1 MKNKFLFALAFIGLT
16 GALFATT
23 TTPTVKLYNF
33 TDVICTGTVA
43 GNTSV
48 TLTVK
53 DCAGTVVG
61 TTTKTLSGSYE
72 LKLENKLTSGATY
85 SYSAQEGDDPEV
97 VGELVAGND
106 GAALFGANAA
116 TTPDGTGGSWDAQ
129 PTVTDSKYV
138 FAGSKSAF
146 APTTGPN
153 GVVRIDSTIEFT
165 GGADDLDDSLVA
177 LGSFTLA
184 QDDTDACYWA
194 GLTSDGWKTLTC
206 SVPAST
212 GTYETRM
219 EFDLT
224 AKKVRYLIK
233 SGSTY
238 VALSADGTEW
248 FSMAKDASSVTSVSY
263 EGTGKLA
270 QFSASSLETAVAQVG
285 STKYGTF
292 EAALAA
298 AGDQD
303 SVTKLTD
310 VTVTP
315 AQNLIGSYTLA
326 GNYDC
331 KALPVV
337 GYTADVTSTSLAI
350 AAFVTDVKVAVS
362 GTYGYDFTNGTLRL
376 DFTGSQIQ
384 EGDTSVSAEVTVYD
398 KTGAQVG
405 STHTVTEITG
415 GEVDV
420 AIPESLTA
428 EQGYTYDV
436 VIKKGDVQVKETKS
450 TFVPGVG
457 TGWFSADK
465 SKWAYNGEWNITIE
479 PGTEKLALTDAEY
492 VFTAN
497 APDASNDFVQVDTV
511 VEVTGALAIEDLPEV
526 TGSVQGMIT
535 LSEESTE
542 NATPTWKAYNGDEWI
557 NLTGASTEAG
567 TYTIRAEFDYT
578 GTSKKVRYSVGQNGV
593 FDVLHD
599 ANDVNVSWLDN
610 GDTTAQTLAST
621 AAMGSG
627 ALVSLVGN
635 HYDAFVAEVDGVK
648 YKTAADAIAASKAS
662 GKPIKYLWDCTVPGE
677 KSEIV
682 DGRKVLVSDAFMAKV
697 PQGKTLKD
705 TGANG
710 LKYIESYVLGLDPA
724 DENSKPVTATVQN
737 AKPNKVTLSVAKAK
751 TEAGWPVQFVLKEA
765 TNPGL
770 TEASTSTPQD
780 SEVFEVDLPS
790 GKVKYCK
797 IEAIFE
803 NAPAQ

>member
-1 MKNKFLFALAFIGLT
+1 MKNKFLLALATIGLS
-16 GALFATT
+16 GVLFA
-23 TTPTVKLYNF
+23 TPTVKLYDF
-33 TDVICTGTVA
+33 TKVICTGDVA
-43 GNTSV
+43 DNTSV
-48 TLTVK
+48 TLTVNGLTG
-53 DCAGTVVG
+53 DPITATDTFSGAYTLQCAVTAGKTYTYTVKEG
-61 TTTKTLSGSYE
+61 ETTVASGSF
-72 LKLENKLTSGATY
+72 T
-85 SYSAQEGDDPEV
+85 
-97 VGELVAGND
+97 AGND

-116 TTPDGTGGSWDAQ
+116 TAPAGTGGNWDEQ
-129 PTVTDSKYV
+129 PTVTESMYV

-146 APTTGPN
+146 APTTSPN

-165 GGADDLDDSLVA
+165 GGADDLDDELEA

-184 QDDTDACYWA
+184 QDDNDAYYWA
-194 GLTSDGWKTLTC
+194 GLASGGWKTLTC
-206 SVPAST
+206 TVDPNV

-238 VALSADGTEW
+238 VALSAGGAEW
-248 FSMAKDASSVTSVSY
+248 FSMAKDAPSVSSVSY

-270 QFSASSLETAVAQVG
+270 QFSASSLETDVAQVN
-285 STKYGTF
+285 STGYDTF
-292 EAALAA
+292 EKALKA
-298 AGDQD
+298 AGNQVT
-303 SVTKLTD
+303 VTKLTH

-315 AQNLIGSYTLA
+315 AEELIGTYTLN
-326 GNYDC
+326 GVYDC

-350 AAFVTDVKVAVS
+350 AAFVTDVKVTVS
-362 GTYGYDFTNGTLRL
+362 GEYGYDFTNGTLRL

-405 STHTVTEITG
+405 STHKVTEITG

-436 VIKKGDVQVKETKS
+436 VIKKDDVPVKETKS

-457 TGWFSADK
+457 TGWFSANQTN
-465 SKWAYNGEWNITIE
+465 WGYNGEWNITIE
-479 PGTEKLALTDAEY
+479 PGTEKLALTDTEY

-526 TGSVQGMIT
+526 TGTVQGMIT
-535 LSEESTE
+535 LSEVSETD
-542 NATPTWKAYNGDEWI
+542 ATPTWKAYNGSSWI
-557 NLTGASTEAG
+557 NLTGAPTVAG

-578 GTSKKVRYSVGQNGV
+578 GDSNKVRYSVGQNGV
-593 FDVLHD
+593 FSVLS
-599 ANDVNVSWLDN
+599 AGAASWLDN
-610 GDTTAQTLAST
+610 GNTTAQTLAST

-662 GKPIKYLWDCTVPGE
+662 GKPITYLWDCTVPGE
-677 KSEIV
+677 KSQEIG
-682 DGRKVLVSDAFMAKV
+682 GRKVMVDEAFLAANPDLLAK
-697 PQGKTLKD
+697 GE
-705 TGANG
+705 NG
-710 LKYIESYVLGLDPA
+710 LTKIESYVLGLDPA
-724 DENSKPVTATVQN
+724 DKNSKPVTATEQN
-737 AKPNKVTLSVAKAK
+737 AKPDKITLSVAKAK
-751 TEAGWPVQFVLKEA
+751 TEAGWPVKFALKSA
-765 TNPGL
+765 MTPDL
-770 TEASTSTPQD
+770 TDASPSTPQD
-780 SEVFEVDLPS
+780 SEVFEIDLPS
-790 GKVKYCK
+790 DKVKYYK

-803 NAPAQ
+803 

>member
-1 MKNKFLFALAFIGLT
+1 MKNKFLLALATIGLS
-16 GALFATT
+16 GALFAT
-23 TTPTVKLYNF
+23 PTVNLYNF
-33 TDVICTGTVA
+33 TDVICTGNVA
-43 GNTSV
+43 DNTSV
-48 TLTVK
+48 TLTVNGLTG
-53 DCAGTVVG
+53 DPITATDTFSGAYTLQCAVTAGKTYTYTVKEG
-61 TTTKTLSGSYE
+61 ETTVASGSF
-72 LKLENKLTSGATY
+72 T
-85 SYSAQEGDDPEV
+85 
-97 VGELVAGND
+97 AGND
-106 GAALFGANAA
+106 GATLFGANAA
-116 TTPDGTGGSWDAQ
+116 TTPDVTNGSWDAQ

-138 FAGSKSAF
+138 FAGSKSTF
-146 APTTGPN
+146 NPGSSPN

-184 QDDTDACYWA
+184 QDDTDAYYWA
-194 GLTSDGWKTLTC
+194 GLASGGWKTLTC
-206 SVPAST
+206 SAVSPEI
-212 GTYETRM
+212 GIYETRM

-233 SGSTY
+233 KDDAY
-238 VALSADGTEW
+238 VALSDDGGAEW
-248 FSMAKDASSVTSVSY
+248 FSMAKNASSVSSVSY

-285 STKYGTF
+285 SDKFGTF
-292 EAALAA
+292 EGALMA
-298 AGDQD
+298 AGDQG

-376 DFTGSQIQ
+376 DFTGSKIQ

-405 STHTVTEITG
+405 STHMVAGITG
-415 GEVDV
+415 AVVDV

-436 VIKKGDVQVKETKS
+436 VVKKGDVQIKETKS

-457 TGWFSADK
+457 TDWFSANQTN
-465 SKWAYNGEWNITIE
+465 WEYNGEWNITIE

-511 VEVTGALAIEDLPEV
+511 VEVTGALAIEDLPVV

-535 LSEESTE
+535 LSEVSTE
-542 NATPTWKAYNGDEWI
+542 DATPTWKAYNGDEWI

-567 TYTIRAEFDYT
+567 TYTIRAEFDYA

-599 ANDVNVSWLDN
+599 ANDVSWLDN

-648 YKTAADAIAASKAS
+648 YKTAADAIVASKAS
-662 GKPIKYLWDCTVPGE
+662 GKPITYLWDCTVPGE
-677 KSEIV
+677 KSQEIG
-682 DGRKVLVSDAFMAKV
+682 GRKVMVDEAFLAANPDLLEK
-697 PQGKTLKD
+697 GK
-705 TGANG
+705 NG
-710 LKYIESYVLGLDPA
+710 LTKIESYVLGLDPA

-751 TEAGWPVQFVLKEA
+751 TEAGWPVKFALKSA
-765 TNPGL
+765 TTPDL
-770 TEASTSTPQD
+770 TDASPSTPQD
-780 SEVFEVDLPS
+780 SEVFEIDLPS
-790 GKVKYCK
+790 DKVKYYK

-803 NAPAQ
+803 

>member
-16 GALFATT
+16 GALFAT
-23 TTPTVKLYNF
+23 PTVKLYDF
-33 TDVICTGTVA
+33 TKVICTGSVA
-43 GNTSV
+43 DNTSV
-48 TLTVK
+48 TLTVNGLTG
-53 DCAGTVVG
+53 DPITATDTFSGAYTLQCAVTAGKTYTYTVKECE
-61 TTTKTLSGSYE
+61 TTVASGSF
-72 LKLENKLTSGATY
+72 T
-85 SYSAQEGDDPEV
+85 
-97 VGELVAGND
+97 AGND
-106 GAALFGANAA
+106 GATLFGANAA
-116 TTPDGTGGSWDAQ
+116 TTPDVTNGSWDAQ
-129 PTVTDSKYV
+129 PTVTESMYV
-138 FAGSKSAF
+138 FAGSKSTF
-146 APTTGPN
+146 NPDSSPN

-165 GGADDLDDSLVA
+165 GGADDLDDSLQA

-184 QDDTDACYWA
+184 QDDKDAYYWA

-206 SVPAST
+206 SVTPEPD
-212 GTYETRM
+212 TYETRM

-233 SGSTY
+233 DKKNDAY
-238 VALSADGTEW
+238 VALSAGGAEW
-248 FSMAKDASSVTSVSY
+248 FSMAKQDALVVSSVSY

-285 STKYGTF
+285 SGKYGTF
-292 EAALAA
+292 EAALTA
-298 AGDQD
+298 AGNQGT
-303 SVTKLTD
+303 VTKLTD

-315 AQNLIGSYTLA
+315 AATLIGSYTLA
-326 GNYDC
+326 GSYEC
-331 KALPVV
+331 KAIPVV
-337 GYTADVTSTSLAI
+337 GYTADVTSDSLTI

-384 EGDTSVSAEVTVYD
+384 EGDTSISAEVKVYD

-405 STHTVTEITG
+405 STHMVAGITG

-457 TGWFSADK
+457 TGWFRANQGLWETDGSWTGVDV
-465 SKWAYNGEWNITIE
+465 SGN
-479 PGTEKLALTDAEY
+479 PEKLALTDAEY
-492 VFTAN
+492 VFTPN

-535 LSEESTE
+535 LSEVSATD
-542 NATPTWKAYNGDEWI
+542 ATPTWKAYNGDEWI
-557 NLTGASTEAG
+557 NLTGAPTVAG
-567 TYTIRAEFDYT
+567 TYTIRAEFDYA
-578 GTSKKVRYSVGQNGV
+578 GDSNKVRYSVGQNGV

-662 GKPIKYLWDCTVPGE
+662 GKPITYLWDCTVPGE
-677 KSEIV
+677 KSQEIG
-682 DGRKVLVSDAFMAKV
+682 GRKVMVDEAFLAANPDLLAK
-697 PQGKTLKD
+697 GE
-705 TGANG
+705 NG
-710 LKYIESYVLGLDPA
+710 LTKIESYVLGLDPA
-724 DENSKPVTATVQN
+724 DKDSKPVTATVQN
-737 AKPNKVTLSVAKAK
+737 ADPAKLTLSVAKAK

-765 TNPGL
+765 TNPSL

-780 SEVFEVDLPS
+780 SEVFEINLPS
-790 GKVKYCK
+790 DKVKYYK

-803 NAPAQ
+803 NASAQ